1 MVMGPSKTDVHL
13 GANPAVRIT
22 DSRGWSATSFRTV
35 PTTYARKALTCD
47 DEGVAG
53 SRGRASA
60 GPGRVFVVVKATIA
74 AAGPELG
81 GAARG
86 RVVRP

>member
-1 MVMGPSKTDVHL
+1 MTW
-13 GANPAVRIT
+13 A
-22 DSRGWSATSFRTV
+22 
-35 PTTYARKALTCD
+35 Y
-47 DEGVAG
+47 EGVAG

-74 AAGPELG
+74 AAGPGLG